1 MEITWYGYSCFRL
14 AERGAATVV
23 TDPYQR
29 QDRSAPL
36 KFAADIVTTS
46 QSPSDSFELE
56 AVTGTPH
63 LISGP
68 GEYEVGG
75 VFITGI
81 RAGDQKPFE
90 EEQAQAAHL
99 VRRNTI
105 FVFDYNSLTIA
116 HLGDLNRVLTQSEVE
131 AIGTVNVALIP
142 IGTTSGLTA
151 ARAAEVISQLE
162 PNIVIPIQLDLTPGE
177 PSQDA
182 LNKFLKEMGLTE
194 VNSQPSLKISS
205 TTLPEE
211 TKVFVLDY
219 RNS

>member
-1 MEITWYGYSCFRL
+1 L

-36 KFAADIVTTS
+36 KLAADIVTTS

-81 RAGDQKPFE
+81 RAGDQKPFDE
-90 EEQAQAAHL
+90 EQAAHL

-105 FVFDYNSLTIA
+105 FVFDYNGLTIA
-116 HLGDLNRVLTQSEVE
+116 HLGHLNRVLTQSEVE

-142 IGTTSGLTA
+142 IGATSGLTA
-151 ARAAEVISQLE
+151 ARATEVISLLE
-162 PNIVIPIQLDLTPGE
+162 PNIVIPIQLDLTPGD

-205 TTLPEE
+205 TALPEE